1 MPLHPSE
8 LNRQLPGHPE
18 ESDPSDPTGGGLPPA
33 KPPRGH
39 LVPAG
44 DGLIHRLPWWL
55 LAAIFVA
62 ILIGWSIVR
71 DEDYRVIFRAV
82 SKGLLVT
89 GWVSIVAFV
98 MATAAGLVVGL
109 MRVSSYRVIRE
120 ISTFYV
126 EIIRGIPML
135 VILYYIAFVG
145 APVFVTII
153 NAVSSPLRWAGI
165 VRPITVRELDF
176 TWRAI
181 LALTIGYS
189 AFISEI
195 FRAGIESIHH
205 GQIEAA
211 YALGM
216 SRWQA
221 MRNVVLPQAIRN
233 VLPPMGNEFV
243 AMIKDS
249 ALVSALGVQDVT
261 QLGKIYAT
269 STFQFFE
276 TYNIVAFLY
285 LFLTVTLSLFVRR
298 IEKRMGAYRRT
309 V

>member
-8 LNRQLPGHPE
+8 LNRQLPGQPE
-18 ESDPSDPTGGGLPPA
+18 GSDPSDPTGGGLPPA
-33 KPPRGH
+33 KPPRGY

-44 DGLIHRLPWWL
+44 NGLVHRLPWWL
-55 LAAIFVA
+55 LAAIVIA
-62 ILIGWSIVR
+62 MMIGWSIVR
-71 DEDYRVIFRAV
+71 NEDYRVIFRAV

-89 GWVSIVAFV
+89 GWVSIVAFI
-98 MATAAGLVVGL
+98 MATAVGLVVGL
-109 MRVSSYRVIRE
+109 MRVSSYRIVRE

-153 NAVSSPLRWAGI
+153 NTVSSPLQWIGI

-205 GQIEAA
+205 GQLEAA

-269 STFQFFE
+269 STFRFFE

-285 LFLTVTLSLFVRR
+285 LILTVTLSLFVRR
-298 IEKRMGAYRRT
+298 VEKRMSAYRRT

>member
-8 LNRQLPGHPE
+8 LNRQLPGQPDG
-18 ESDPSDPTGGGLPPA
+18 SDPSDPTGGGLPPA

-44 DGLIHRLPWWL
+44 SGIVHRLPWWL
-55 LAAIFVA
+55 LAAIIIA
-62 ILIGWSIVR
+62 MMIGWSIVR
-71 DEDYRVIFRAV
+71 NEDYRVIFRAV

-89 GWVSIVAFV
+89 GWVSIVAFI

-109 MRVSSYRVIRE
+109 MRVSSYRIVRE
-120 ISTFYV
+120 VSTFYV

-153 NAVSSPLRWAGI
+153 NTVSSPLQWIGA

-205 GQIEAA
+205 GQLEAA

-285 LFLTVTLSLFVRR
+285 LILTVTLSLFVRR
-298 IEKRMGAYRRT
+298 IEKRMSAYRRT